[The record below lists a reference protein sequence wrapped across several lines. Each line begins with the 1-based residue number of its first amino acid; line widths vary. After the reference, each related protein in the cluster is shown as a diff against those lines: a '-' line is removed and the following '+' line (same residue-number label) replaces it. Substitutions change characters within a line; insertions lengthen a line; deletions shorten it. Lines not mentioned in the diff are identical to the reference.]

1 MPIMHLASRP
11 IEDKDIPVICDFP
24 QGEEEL
30 FFMFPKAS
38 YPLTPAQLRESV
50 ASRTDST
57 VVERGGEVVGYANL
71 YQCTKGDA
79 CFIGNVIV
87 APNARG
93 GGLGRYLLETMADI
107 ARARHQASEVRVSCF
122 NGNAPALLLYARLGF
137 QPFAMEDRKDWK
149 GRRVALIHLRRKA
162 ARA

>member
-11 IEDKDIPVICDFP
+11 LEDMDIPVICGFP

-71 YQCTKGDA
+71 YQCVREEA

-87 APNARG
+87 SQNARG
-93 GGLGRYLLETMADI
+93 GGVGRYLLETMADI
-107 ARARHQASEVRVSCF
+107 ARVRHQVNEVRVSCF

-137 QPFAMEDRKDWK
+137 QPFAMEAREDWK
-149 GRRVALIHLRRKA
+149 GHRVALMHLRRSA
-162 ARA
+162 TRT